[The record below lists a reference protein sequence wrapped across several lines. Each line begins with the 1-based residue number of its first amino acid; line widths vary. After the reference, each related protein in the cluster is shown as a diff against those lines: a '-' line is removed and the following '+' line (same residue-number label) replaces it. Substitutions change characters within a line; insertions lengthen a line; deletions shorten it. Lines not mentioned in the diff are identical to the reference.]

1 MTITLHLEPEVEAS
15 LAARA
20 RSVGVPL
27 ETYIRSAIERLALD
41 RESSTGS
48 IAEFRAMLDALAGGS
63 VDLPLLPSAAFERVS
78 IYQDHD

>member
-1 MTITLHLEPEVEAS
+1 MTITLHLKPDVEAG
-15 LAARA
+15 LTARA
-20 RSVGVPL
+20 QSLGVPL

-48 IAEFRAMLDALAGGS
+48 SAEFRAMLDTLAGGS
-63 VDLPLLPSAAFERVS
+63 ADLPLLPSAAFGRVS

>member
-1 MTITLHLEPEVEAS
+1 MTITLHLNPEVEAS

-20 RSVGVPL
+20 QSVGVPL
-27 ETYIRSAIERLALD
+27 ETYIRSAIERLAMD

-48 IAEFRAMLDALAGGS
+48 IAEFRAMLDALAEGS
-63 VDLPLLPSAAFERVS
+63 ADLPVLPSAAFERVN